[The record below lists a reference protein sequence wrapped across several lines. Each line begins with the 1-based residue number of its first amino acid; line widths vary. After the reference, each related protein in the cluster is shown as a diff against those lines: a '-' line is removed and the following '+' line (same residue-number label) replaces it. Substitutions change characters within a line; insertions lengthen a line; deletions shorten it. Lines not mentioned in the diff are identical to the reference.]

1 MVRICTAAMISI
13 CDGVHGIGTWV
24 TESASKTPR
33 LRFALHA
40 FEFYRL

>member
-24 TESASKTPR
+24 TESASTPR